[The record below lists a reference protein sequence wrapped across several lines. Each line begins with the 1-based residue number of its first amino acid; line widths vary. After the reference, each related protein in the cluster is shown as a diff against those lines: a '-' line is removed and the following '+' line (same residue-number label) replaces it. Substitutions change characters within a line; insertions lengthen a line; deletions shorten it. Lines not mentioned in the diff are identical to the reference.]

1 MFEKGDKTNKKKNK
15 KKTIKE
21 NFLIIED
28 AIIFLFNMDRLGYF
42 LDGYDPNITEHKFRM
57 RNLIF
62 MFNRL
67 DEFTNGFQ
75 DIKKLNKV
83 QYTRKKVIVFFTIFL
98 ILVLPLLFSLQVV
111 FRGRLQALSSELTI
125 VCLVAGIILGVMFY
139 IIIRNTSIME
149 KRITRIRM
157 AKEIKRYLLQENYYW
172 LYKHFVIFDVDRK
185 LNIYLIFMA
194 RADVARKYE
203 VTRER
208 IRRILR
214 ENNLIQDY

>member
-1 MFEKGDKTNKKKNK
+1 MFDKDYKGSKKKNK
-15 KKTIKE
+15 KKNTKE
-21 NFLIIED
+21 NFLIIDD
-28 AIIFLFNMDRLGYF
+28 AIIFLFNMSQLGYF
-42 LDGYDPNITEHKFRM
+42 LDGYDPNMTEHKFRM

-75 DIKKLNKV
+75 DMRKLMKI

-98 ILVLPLLFSLQVV
+98 ILVLPLLFSLQIV
-111 FRGRLQALSSELTI
+111 FRGRLETISSELTI
-125 VCLVAGIILGVMFY
+125 IGLVAGIILGVMFY
-139 IIIRNTSIME
+139 IIIRNTGIME
-149 KRITRIRM
+149 KRTTRLKL

-185 LNIYLIFMA
+185 LNIYLVFMA

-203 VTRER
+203 VARER

-214 ENNLIQDY
+214 ENNLLQDY